1 MNGDVNMN
9 MEINNKTLIF
19 DDNDDNNDIDVL
31 YNMIQELGYR
41 IDSLDMQIKKIREM
55 VVNENNQ

>member
-1 MNGDVNMN
+1 

-31 YNMIQELGYR
+31 YTMIQELGYR
-41 IDSLDMQIKKIREM
+41 IDTIDTQIKKIREIIEH
-55 VVNENNQ
+55 ENNQ